1 MHFIMSGFDL
11 TVKFYILF
19 EKVLVESMIVDID
32 TLINNNAGIT
42 NTPKN
47 WNNIFWLFEYL
58 CFTGL
63 VNSSSKVLIFYP
75 SYSLT
80 HSILDMLMCISPF
93 SVDISWLDSFLLPTC
108 WILTLYTWAN
118 ISKHVLPIFPKV
130 LTRRTCFNNQ

>member
-19 EKVLVESMIVDID
+19 EKVLVESTIVDID

-75 SYSLT
+75 S
-80 HSILDMLMCISPF
+80 CQ
-93 SVDISWLDSFLLPTC
+93 
-108 WILTLYTWAN
+108 N
-118 ISKHVLPIFPKV
+118 
-130 LTRRTCFNNQ
+130 

>member
-19 EKVLVESMIVDID
+19 EKVLVESTIVDID

-47 WNNIFWLFEYL
+47 WNNLFWLFEYL
-58 CFTGL
+58 CVTGL

-75 SYSLT
+75 SCQNESYLLT
-80 HSILDMLMCISPF
+80 HPLNSGYVDVYKSFF
-93 SVDISWLDSFLLPTC
+93 SWYQLIGFFLVAHL
-108 WILTLYTWAN
+108 LN
-118 ISKHVLPIFPKV
+118 
-130 LTRRTCFNNQ
+130 FNPLHPS